1 MKILVL
7 GATGMLGHK
16 LLQRLAEGHETWGT
30 VRGAPESGPEIPGF
44 DRGRLAGG
52 VQAGDL
58 DAVRR
63 TLGRLAPDA
72 VLNCI
77 GIVKQIDAA
86 KDAVTSIAINALL
99 PHQLAE
105 LCAQEGARLIHF
117 STDCV
122 FSGRGGPYRDSDPP
136 DPMDLYG
143 RSKLLGEVDRPGCLT
158 VRTSIVGRELRRGT
172 GLFDWFFAQ
181 KGGRVRGYRH
191 ALYSGLTTRAMADV
205 VRLVLES
212 HPDLSGVWQVSGDPI
227 DKFSLLE
234 LVNRVCGLGIQIEP
248 DETFRCDRRLDS
260 SRFREATGWSPPTWQ
275 SMIETMHADPLR

>member
-16 LLQRLAEGHETWGT
+16 VLQQLSQGHDVWGS
-30 VRGAPESGPEIPGF
+30 VRSTPQAAPKIPGLNR
-44 DRGRLAGG
+44 DRLVGG
-52 VQAGDL
+52 VQASDL
-58 DAVRR
+58 DSIRR
-63 TLGRLAPDA
+63 ALDLVAPDA

-86 KDAVTSIAINALL
+86 KDAITSIGINALL
-99 PHQLAE
+99 PHQLAQ
-105 LCAQEGARLIHF
+105 LCGESGARLIHF

-158 VRTSIVGRELRRGT
+158 IRTSIVGRELRRGT
-172 GLFDWFFAQ
+172 GLFDWFFSQ
-181 KGGRVRGYRH
+181 KGGQVRGYRH
-191 ALYSGLTTRAMADV
+191 ALYSGLTTGAMADV
-205 VRLVLES
+205 VRMVLEG

-227 DKFSLLE
+227 DKFDLLE
-234 LVNRVCGLGIQIEP
+234 LVNRIYELGIHIEP
-248 DETFRCDRRLDS
+248 DDTFHCDRRLDS
-260 SRFREATGWSPPTWQ
+260 SRFREATGWSPPSWQ
-275 SMIETMHADPLR
+275 SMIETMHADPLL